1 MNYRPKLNISDGA
14 WYAARPIPGTDM
26 WTGEVQCRSMEA
38 AEEAC
43 RELNR
48 AAERAQREA
57 DELNVLLGKREK
69 TKGKN
74 DGQEKG
80 Q

>member
-1 MNYRPKLNISDGA
+1 
-14 WYAARPIPGTDM
+14 M